1 MSDETV
7 PTPDKMKVTELRKA
21 LNDRG
26 LNPKG
31 TKAVLV
37 KQLFA
42 AMHAEEG
49 PTEEKIDEQEEKEVV
64 ETEEL
69 NEKDDDAED
78 TRTNEKVKEKKAKEI
93 EKKNAEEKEE
103 EEKKKKEADEEKK
116 KLEEEKKEADKLAEE
131 KVAEKLAEEKKEE
144 ERANKKKKEEEEN
157 VAEEKKKEEE
167 RVAEE
172 KKKKEDEKAAQEK
185 KKEEE
190 ERVAEEKK
198 KEEEEK
204 KKKEDEKAAQ
214 ENKKKE
220 EERVAEETKKKE
232 EETIS
237 TMKKEETE
245 KTKDA
250 DDMTVDKVEPEK
262 SKNSAMD
269 ETKQEIK
276 EDIKCGV
283 KYTKV
288 LRTVYVRQKDE
299 ENEEEMKEV
308 IEAKRGGTKRK
319 MGEEENQEPNGKK
332 RKVEKEETEEDKI
345 EKKEPP
351 FEVKQDEPE
360 IDENLM
366 SLDWYNSDLNLKIG
380 EDKISGQPENKNGW
394 GYAYAGARSTYG
406 FNSGKVWYEVK
417 FTEALDC
424 SLEKEGNRHD
434 LRVGWSTD
442 DASLQLGEDQHSWC
456 YAGATGKMANNRTFE
471 EYGEN
476 IEQGDIVGAYLDFEG
491 DNVSVSFTRNGDDL
505 GDAFQITKTNLEGRY
520 LFPHILSK
528 NVKFEVNF
536 GGMEAWKEPL
546 PGGYIQAAKSDH
558 KVRGKPRIQKRE
570 DCELIMMVGLPA
582 SGKTTWV
589 NKFLKENP
597 YKNYNILGTSALLNK
612 MTIEGK
618 ARKEIHEG
626 KWADILRVVTSCNQD
641 MIELASKRRRN
652 FIIDQPNVY
661 ANAQK
666 KKVEPFV
673 GFKRRAVVVVTTAK
687 QHNQRIQEQEEKN
700 FPYGVIE
707 ELRANLTLPK
717 EEDTWF
723 TEITFAELQRE
734 EAEKVVEQ
742 DKKVA
747 KEKGYGKNKDRKLKK
762 NPGKGAARVQTNARS
777 KTAQR
782 GQGNRRGGQR
792 TGGQV
797 KRPQN
802 FRGQQNNG
810 GSPMWNNYWQDKHH
824 NNLRNMAQAGGPGG
838 PNPHF
843 RGNMGGPNAHFRGN
857 MGMSGGNMGA
867 RQGMMGGQANMG
879 GQRNMGPQWGNG
891 IFNQGGNQPN
901 PFSQNW
907 SQGGGWR
914 R

>member
-1 MSDETV
+1 MSEENV

-21 LNDRG
+21 LSDRG

-42 AMHAEEG
+42 AMHAEEVPG
-49 PTEEKIDEQEEKEVV
+49 EDTVDAGKTEEGPGEDTV
-64 ETEEL
+64 
-69 NEKDDDAED
+69 DAEETKTD
-78 TRTNEKVKEKKAKEI
+78 EI

-103 EEKKKKEADEEKK
+103 EEKKKKETDEKNKKMEEEKAAK
-116 KLEEEKKEADKLAEE
+116 EKKEADKLAEE
-131 KVAEKLAEEKKEE
+131 KNKREADLKEEEKIAKENQEKEKVAEEQKRKAEKVAEEKIAEE
-144 ERANKKKKEEEEN
+144 KKKKEEEE
-157 VAEEKKKEEE
+157 K
-167 RVAEE
+167 VAEE
-172 KKKKEDEKAAQEK
+172 KKKKEEEKI
-185 KKEEE
+185 
-190 ERVAEEKK
+190 AEEKKK

-204 KKKEDEKAAQ
+204 KKM
-214 ENKKKE
+214 
-220 EERVAEETKKKE
+220 AEEKIAE
-232 EETIS
+232 EKGDED
-237 TMKKEETE
+237 KVVLEKEETE
-245 KTKDA
+245 KAKEG
-250 DDMTVDKVEPEK
+250 DDMKLDEVEPEK
-262 SKNSAMD
+262 SKNVAVE
-269 ETKQEIK
+269 ETKEEMK
-276 EDIKCGV
+276 EDVSTKSGV

-288 LRTVYVRQKDE
+288 VRTVYVRQKDE

-308 IEAKRGGTKRK
+308 VEAKRGGTKRK
-319 MGEEENQEPNGKK
+319 MGEEENEEPNGKK
-332 RKVEKEETEEDKI
+332 RKVEIEEIEPEDKI

-351 FEVKQDEPE
+351 FEIKEDEPE
-360 IDENLM
+360 IDESLM

-380 EDKISGQPENKNGW
+380 DDRISGQPEHKKGW
-394 GYAYAGARSTYG
+394 GYAYAGTRSTYG

-424 SLEKEGNRHD
+424 SLEKEENRHD

-442 DASLQLGEDQHSWC
+442 DASLQLGEDQLSWC
-456 YAGATGKMANNRTFE
+456 YAGATGKMANNKTFE
-471 EYGEN
+471 DYGEK
-476 IEQGDIVGAYLDFEG
+476 IETGDIVGAYVDFEG
-491 DNVSVSFTRNGDDL
+491 DSVSVTFTRNGDDL
-505 GDAFQITKTNLEGRY
+505 GDAFQIPKADLGGRY

-536 GGMEAWKEPL
+536 GSIDASINAWKEPL
-546 PGGYIQAAKSDH
+546 PGGYIKAAKSDN
-558 KVRGKPRIQKRE
+558 KIRGKPRIQKRE

-597 YKNYNILGTSALLNK
+597 YKNYNILGTSAILNK

-618 ARKEIHEG
+618 SRKEIHEG

-666 KKVEPFV
+666 KKVEPFI
-673 GFKRRAVVVVTTAK
+673 GFKRSAVVVVPTSK
-687 QHNQRIQEQEEKN
+687 QHNERIESQEEKN
-700 FPYGVIE
+700 FPIGVIE

-717 EEDTWF
+717 EDDTNF
-723 TEITFAELQRE
+723 TEITFTELQRE

-747 KEKGYGKNKDRKLKK
+747 KEKGYGKNKERKIKK
-762 NPGKGAARVQTNARS
+762 NPGKVAVKTNARGR
-777 KTAQR
+777 TAQR
-782 GQGNRRGGQR
+782 GQGNRRGGQAM
-792 TGGQV
+792 
-797 KRPQN
+797 RPQN
-802 FRGQQNNG
+802 YRGPQNNG

-824 NNLRNMAQAGGPGG
+824 GNLRNMAQAAGWM
-838 PNPHF
+838 PNPQ
-843 RGNMGGPNAHFRGN
+843 FRGN
-857 MGMSGGNMGA
+857 MGMAGGNMGA
-867 RQGMMGGQANMG
+867 RGNMRGQGMMGRPANMG
-879 GQRNMGPQWGNG
+879 GQMNMGPQRNMGGQTEQLRSQINMGPQWGVG
-891 IFNQGGNQPN
+891 RFNQGGNQPN

-907 SQGGGWR
+907 SQAGGWR